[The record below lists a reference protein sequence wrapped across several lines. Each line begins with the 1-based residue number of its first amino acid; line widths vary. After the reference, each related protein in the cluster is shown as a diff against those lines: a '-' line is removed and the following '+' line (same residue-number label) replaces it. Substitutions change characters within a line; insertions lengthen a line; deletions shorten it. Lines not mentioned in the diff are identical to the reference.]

1 MTELVSLDNLAHP
14 LAKPYVIT
22 RSKLGSTTKV
32 IEEKFVCS
40 SREIDLLFDSLGE
53 KIRSFDPSKA
63 GFQFLVSY
71 TDNTHYENSH
81 LSTLVKN
88 VSNSN
93 KCTEKLIL
101 SWKLAH
107 EYDGTENEMSITV
120 RISNPINPIVMLQA
134 AMSQNH
140 MEADMLSF
148 EDGSVSVSVHGATQ
162 ITAEEIFSIVQR
174 WAEAC
179 PQPQSI
185 TGINS
190 AIYRHSEKIEFLNF
204 WVFPILYIVCGY
216 LFLSTYNMQN
226 SIPYAFIAF
235 SGLILVRSAAQNL
248 NSSIN
253 KWAHNSRRFSLFL
266 LTGGDQNQQTKIAAR
281 SKNHTIKLVV
291 SVLVSFMVNIF
302 AGIVLTKFIFS

>member
-1 MTELVSLDNLAHP
+1 MTELVSLDDLAHP
-14 LAKPYVIT
+14 LAKPYIIT

-40 SREIDLLFDSLGE
+40 SREIKLLFDSIGE
-53 KIRSFDPSKA
+53 KIGSFAPSKA

-71 TDNTHYENSH
+71 TDSTHYENSH
-81 LSTLVKN
+81 LSTLEKN

-101 SWKLAH
+101 SWKIAH

-134 AMSQNH
+134 AMSQDH
-140 MEADMLSF
+140 TEADLLSF

-190 AIYRHSEKIEFLNF
+190 AIHQHSEKIEFLNF
-204 WVFPILYIVCGY
+204 WVFPVLYTVCGY
-216 LFLSTYNMQN
+216 LFLSKVDVQE
-226 SIPYAFIAF
+226 SVPYAFVAF
-235 SGLILVRSAAQNL
+235 SGLVLVRNAAQNL
-248 NSSIN
+248 NHKIN
-253 KWAHNSRRFSLFL
+253 IWAHYSRKFSLFL

-281 SKNHTIKLVV
+281 SKNHTIKLVG
-291 SVLVSFMVNIF
+291 SVVVSFVVNIA
-302 AGIVLTKFIFS
+302 AGIVLAKYILS